1 MLRNLTKN
9 TVENNQDN
17 KVRQLTLFLCKNMT
31 IKDYLDKNYEISLIA
46 LTYLLNTSK
55 SGVLLRSSEL
65 LEPEISKKLDT
76 ILKKYD
82 DGYPLQYALGEWEF
96 YGLTFKV
103 DERAL
108 IPRFETEI
116 IVDYIINASWTKNN
130 ILDIG
135 TGTGA
140 IALSLGKNLNQSNIL
155 ASDIKDEALS
165 LAKENKERLNIS
177 NVSFI
182 KSDLFKEI
190 FGKFD
195 IIISNPPYINE
206 TDYDS
211 LDKRLYY
218 EPKSAL
224 FSEENGL
231 YFYKRI
237 VREAKNY
244 LIDGGRL
251 VFEIGYDQKK
261 SLFNLLN
268 EFDFKNIECIKD
280 YNNFDRF
287 IIAEKG

>member
-82 DGYPLQYALGEWEF
+82 EGYPLQYALGEWEF

-224 FSEENGL
+224 FAEENGL

-251 VFEIGYDQKK
+251 IFEIGYDQKK